1 MFPYRVTYDDTYDTP
16 HASLMAARPISV
28 RLSEDMLSA
37 MDRYLASPDAAATI
51 RTRTQ
56 LIQAA
61 LDMWLQAD
69 EAARI
74 DSAIIAGYKL
84 FPPDPGEDAEFLRI
98 SNRAQ
103 QALEDW

>member
-1 MFPYRVTYDDTYDTP
+1 MFPYRVTYDETYDTSRAP
-16 HASLMAARPISV
+16 LMVARPISV

-69 EAARI
+69 EAARV
-74 DSAIIAGYKL
+74 DSAIIAGYTR
-84 FPPDPGEDAEFLRI
+84 FPPDPAEDAEFLRI

>member
-1 MFPYRVTYDDTYDTP
+1 MTYDETYDTTR
-16 HASLMAARPISV
+16 ASLMAARPISV

-56 LIQAA
+56 VIQAA

-74 DSAIIAGYKL
+74 DAAIVAGYTR
-84 FPPDPGEDAEFLRI
+84 FPPDPAEDAEFLRI

>member
-1 MFPYRVTYDDTYDTP
+1 MP
-16 HASLMAARPISV
+16 ARPISV

-37 MDRYLASPDAAATI
+37 MDRYLASPDAATI

-74 DSAIIAGYKL
+74 DAAIVAGYTR
-84 FPPDPGEDAEFLRI
+84 FPPDPAEDAEFLGI

>member
-1 MFPYRVTYDDTYDTP
+1 LFPYRVTYDETYDTP
-16 HASLMAARPISV
+16 HASLMAAPPISV
-28 RLSEDMLSA
+28 RLSDDMLSA

>member
-1 MFPYRVTYDDTYDTP
+1 MAYDETYDTP

>member
-1 MFPYRVTYDDTYDTP
+1 MADSISSESRT
-16 HASLMAARPISV
+16 LMGRATISV

-69 EAARI
+69 EAARV
-74 DSAIIAGYKL
+74 DSAIIAGYTR
-84 FPPDPGEDAEFLRI
+84 FPPDPAEDAEFLRI

>member
-1 MFPYRVTYDDTYDTP
+1 LFPYRVAYDETYDTP
-16 HASLMAARPISV
+16 RASLMAARPISV

-74 DSAIIAGYKL
+74 DAAIVAGYTR
-84 FPPDPGEDAEFLRI
+84 FPVGPEEQEFGRI
-98 SNRAQ
+98 SDLAQ
-103 QALEDW
+103 KDLDEW

>member
-1 MFPYRVTYDDTYDTP
+1 MP
-16 HASLMAARPISV
+16 ARPISV

>member
-1 MFPYRVTYDDTYDTP
+1 
-16 HASLMAARPISV
+16 MAARPISV

-37 MDRYLASPDAAATI
+37 MDRYLASPDAATI
-51 RTRTQ
+51 CTRTQ

-74 DSAIIAGYKL
+74 DSAIIAGYTR
-84 FPPDPGEDAEFLRI
+84 FPPDPAEDAEFLRI

>member
-1 MFPYRVTYDDTYDTP
+1 
-16 HASLMAARPISV
+16 MAARPISV

-37 MDRYLASPDAAATI
+37 MDRYLAMPDAEASI
-51 RTRTQ
+51 RTRTE

>member
-1 MFPYRVTYDDTYDTP
+1 
-16 HASLMAARPISV
+16 MAARPISV

-37 MDRYLASPDAAATI
+37 MDRYLSSPDAAATI

-69 EAARI
+69 EAVRI

>member
-1 MFPYRVTYDDTYDTP
+1 MFLYRVTYDETYDTP

-28 RLSEDMLSA
+28 RLSEEMLSA
-37 MDRYLASPDAAATI
+37 MDRYLASPDAATI